1 MLFYYIKKLALKL
14 HCGAPSQDQ
23 SLCVFK
29 DSSKVSVLDQTGH
42 LNLTGRRAVHNSPH
56 DTMCFKTPKNNC
68 FQCLSH
74 APFFWFSV
82 LSLKL
87 QSVTKE
93 V

>member
-42 LNLTGRRAVHNSPH
+42 LALTGRRRAVHNSPH
-56 DTMCFKTPKNNC
+56 DTMCFKTIKSNG
-68 FQCLSH
+68 FQYLSH
-74 APFFWFSV
+74 APFLGF
-82 LSLKL
+82 LCYL
-87 QSVTKE
+87 
-93 V
+93 